1 MLLQFLAN
9 GLCAGSLYSIVALG
23 FGLIYNSTN
32 IFHFA
37 HGAVYI
43 ISAYALYFV
52 LVILQI
58 NPLIAFLISIVIAAL
73 YGILIDLLIYRPLVK
88 KNISPFAFMI
98 SSFGIYLF
106 TVNLIALLFGNET
119 KVLNPGIEKTY
130 QFSSVILTRIQI
142 YSFLTFVFITFLF
155 FISKKTKYGK
165 LILAYSN
172 NQKLAEVLGYNSSVI
187 KIFIFGIG
195 SLLAGIAANLSAL
208 DVGIDPHV
216 GMSAL
221 LISAVSVIIG
231 GVKIFE
237 GALLGGILIGI
248 IQSLVVWQ
256 FSAQWIDA
264 ATFLILILFLLLRP
278 QGILGIKQRIEEEQ

>member
-130 QFSSVILTRIQI
+130 QFGSVILTRIQI

>member
-1 MLLQFLAN
+1 MLLQFLLN

-43 ISAYALYFV
+43 ISAYALYYT

-58 NPLIAFLISIVIAAL
+58 NPLIAFPISILIAAF

-88 KNISPFAFMI
+88 KNISQFAFII

-119 KVLNPGIEKTY
+119 KVLIPGIEKTY
-130 QFSSVILTRIQI
+130 QFGSVILTRIQI
-142 YSFLTFVFITFLF
+142 YSFLTFVIITILF

-172 NQKLAEVLGYNSSVI
+172 NQKLTEVLGYNSSVI

-208 DVGIDPHV
+208 DVGIDPQI

-237 GALLGGILIGI
+237 GALLGGILIGL

-256 FSAQWIDA
+256 FSAQWMDA
-264 ATFLILILFLLLRP
+264 STFILLIMFLLLRP
-278 QGILGIKQRIEEEQ
+278 QGILGIRKRIEEEQ